1 MRYLRRLTVAAALA
15 LALAV
20 PGSALAAVN
29 TFEIGPE
36 ATLGPEGATLTV
48 PVTVNCDSGQYGWLS
63 VTVAQGTGHRLAQGS
78 GMTSF
83 TCDGSDQTVAVP
95 VGNFPAV
102 NAYKKGKASASGTVS
117 VWDPYTWLT
126 STASAGPQE
135 IQIIK

>member
-15 LALAV
+15 LALVV
-20 PGSALAAVN
+20 PGSALAAIN

-48 PVTVNCDSGQYGWLS
+48 PVTVNCDSGFGSVS
-63 VTVAQGTGHRLAQGS
+63 VTVSQSSGHRLAQGS
-78 GMTSF
+78 GQMLVSCT
-83 TCDGSDQTVAVP
+83 GSDETVQVP

-102 NAYKKGKASASGTVS
+102 NAYKKGRATASATVFTSGG
-117 VWDPYTWLT
+117 
-126 STASAGPQE
+126 TASAGPQE